1 MNRVQLVQLVFA
13 SVLAVAVFVA
23 YQSFYG
29 DERNQAYASLRD
41 GGQQVERLNYKPAQK
56 REARSRLGSD
66 VDNLLEF
73 KGHDIVQVFDA
84 PELVRR
90 DLPTTVW
97 QYRNDFCVMDVY
109 FTVGRAGD
117 VAREN
122 VAHYEVRSRDAK
134 GRIDITANDC
144 LSGMVDGGSFVSLL
158 DVSAFLKSG
167 S

>member
-1 MNRVQLVQLVFA
+1 MQLVFA

-122 VAHYEVRSRDAK
+122 VAHYEVRSRDTRLNKAVDASRCIQGLVK
-134 GRIDITANDC
+134 RNTVASLIDVKA
-144 LSGMVDGGSFVSLL
+144 VYKA
-158 DVSAFLKSG
+158 SAR
-167 S
+167 